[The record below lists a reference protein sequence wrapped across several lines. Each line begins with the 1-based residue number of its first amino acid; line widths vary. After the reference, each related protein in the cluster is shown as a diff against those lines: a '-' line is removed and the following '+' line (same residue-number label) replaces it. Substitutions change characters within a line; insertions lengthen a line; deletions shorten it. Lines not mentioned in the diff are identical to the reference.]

1 MIRLENV
8 KRTYTRHGQTVTALQ
23 CENLRISA
31 GEYVAVVG
39 PSGSGKSTLLSL
51 LGGMLSP
58 TSGRIWL
65 DDTSV
70 YEQSVISRSTIRRE
84 RMGFVFQTFNLIPY
98 LTALENVQVP
108 LALNNVSPVNQVGL
122 ATAMLQRFGLGDRLN
137 HKPSEM
143 SVGQQQRVALAR
155 TLVNDPQIILADE
168 PTGNLDPTSR
178 EVVLKAFDTCY
189 DEGRTIITVTHDLTA
204 AARAKRRLVLND
216 GQISEESVVPC
227 QSGVVRSLREI
238 WLNIFA

>member
-8 KRTYTRHGQTVTALQ
+8 KRIYTRRGQTVTALQ
-23 CENLRISA
+23 CEDLRISA

-70 YEQSVISRSTIRRE
+70 YEQSVISRSAIRRE

-216 GQISEESVVPC
+216 GQISEESSSRAKV
-227 QSGVVRSLREI
+227 
-238 WLNIFA
+238 A

>member
-23 CENLRISA
+23 CADLRISA

-204 AARAKRRLVLND
+204 ASRAKRRLVLND
-216 GQISEESVVPC
+216 GQISEESSSRAKV
-227 QSGVVRSLREI
+227 
-238 WLNIFA
+238 A

>member
-216 GQISEESVVPC
+216 GQISEESLSRAKV
-227 QSGVVRSLREI
+227 
-238 WLNIFA
+238 A

>member
-216 GQISEESVVPC
+216 GQISEES
-227 QSGVVRSLREI
+227 SSRSKV
-238 WLNIFA
+238 A

>member
-1 MIRLENV
+1 
-8 KRTYTRHGQTVTALQ
+8 
-23 CENLRISA
+23 
-31 GEYVAVVG
+31 
-39 PSGSGKSTLLSL
+39 
-51 LGGMLSP
+51 MLSP

-216 GQISEESVVPC
+216 GQISEESSSRAKV
-227 QSGVVRSLREI
+227 
-238 WLNIFA
+238 A

>member
-23 CENLRISA
+23 CENLCISV
-31 GEYVAVVG
+31 GEYVAVIG

-58 TSGRIWL
+58 SSGRVWL
-65 DDTSV
+65 DETSI
-70 YEQSVISRSTIRRE
+70 YEQSVVARSTIRRE

-108 LALNNVSPVNQVGL
+108 LGLNGVSLPDQTAR
-122 ATAMLQRFGLGDRLN
+122 ATAMLQRFGLADRLN

-178 EVVLKAFDTCY
+178 EVVLKAFDMCHE
-189 DEGRTIITVTHDLTA
+189 EGRTIITVTHDATA
-204 AARAKRRLVLND
+204 AARAKRRLVINE
-216 GQISEESVVPC
+216 GQISEELS
-227 QSGVVRSLREI
+227 S
-238 WLNIFA
+238 FAKVA

>member
-23 CENLRISA
+23 CENLCISA
-31 GEYVAVVG
+31 GEYVAVIG

-58 TSGRIWL
+58 SSGRIWL
-65 DDTSV
+65 DDMSV
-70 YEQSVISRSTIRRE
+70 YEQPLTARATMRRE

-108 LALNNVSPVNQVGL
+108 LGLNGVGL
-122 ATAMLQRFGLGDRLN
+122 QDQTALAIAMLQRFGLADRLN

-178 EVVLKAFDTCY
+178 EVVLKAFDMCHE
-189 DEGRTIITVTHDLTA
+189 EGRTIITVTHDVPA
-204 AARAKRRLVLND
+204 AARAKRRLVLNE
-216 GQISEESVVPC
+216 GQISEELS
-227 QSGVVRSLREI
+227 SL
-238 WLNIFA
+238 AKVA

>member
-108 LALNNVSPVNQVGL
+108 LALNNVSPVDQLGL

-216 GQISEESVVPC
+216 GQISEESFSRAKV
-227 QSGVVRSLREI
+227 
-238 WLNIFA
+238 A

>member
-137 HKPSEM
+137 HKPSEI

-216 GQISEESVVPC
+216 GQISEESFSRAKV
-227 QSGVVRSLREI
+227 
-238 WLNIFA
+238 A

>member
-8 KRTYTRHGQTVTALQ
+8 KRIYSRHGQTVTALQ
-23 CENLRISA
+23 CDELRISA

-65 DDTSV
+65 DGTSV
-70 YEQSVISRSTIRRE
+70 YEQSVVARSTLRRE

-98 LTALENVQVP
+98 LTALENVQIP
-108 LALNNVSPVNQVGL
+108 LALNGVALDLQEGL
-122 ATAMLQRFGLGDRLN
+122 ASAMLQRFGLGDRLH

-168 PTGNLDPTSR
+168 PTGNLDPASR
-178 EVVLKAFDTCY
+178 EVVLKAFDTCC
-189 DEGRTIITVTHDLTA
+189 DEGRTIITVTHDIAA
-204 AARAKRRLVLND
+204 AARAQRRLMLNN
-216 GQISEESVVPC
+216 GYISEELSSRVKV
-227 QSGVVRSLREI
+227 
-238 WLNIFA
+238 A

>member
-8 KRTYTRHGQTVTALQ
+8 HRTYVRHGQTVTALQ
-23 CENLRISA
+23 CPELRIEA

-39 PSGSGKSTLLSL
+39 PSGSGKTTLLSL

-65 DDTSV
+65 DDTSI
-70 YEQSVISRSTIRRE
+70 YEQSVTARSAIRRE

-98 LTALENVQVP
+98 LTALQNVQVP
-108 LALNNVSPVNQVGL
+108 LGLNGVTPDMQVER
-122 ATAMLQRFGLGDRLN
+122 ATAMLSRFGLSDRLN
-137 HKPSEM
+137 HKPSEL

-168 PTGNLDPTSR
+168 PTGNLDPASR
-178 EVVLKAFDTCY
+178 EVVLNAFDTCHN
-189 DEGRTIITVTHDLTA
+189 EGRTIVMVTHDLAAATRAGRRLTLQDGTITEATRITA
-204 AARAKRRLVLND
+204 AA
-216 GQISEESVVPC
+216 
-227 QSGVVRSLREI
+227 
-238 WLNIFA
+238 

>member
-1 MIRLENV
+1 MIRIENV
-8 KRTYTRHGQTVTALQ
+8 HRTYVRHGQTVTALQ
-23 CENLRISA
+23 CPELRIEA

-65 DDTSV
+65 ADTSI
-70 YEQSVISRSTIRRE
+70 YEQSVTARSAIRRE

-98 LTALENVQVP
+98 LTALQNVQVP
-108 LALNNVSPVNQVGL
+108 LGLNGVTPDMQVER
-122 ATAMLQRFGLGDRLN
+122 ATAMLSRFGLSDRLR
-137 HKPSEM
+137 HKPSEL

-168 PTGNLDPTSR
+168 PTGNLDPASR
-178 EVVLKAFDTCY
+178 EVVLKAFDTCHN
-189 DEGRTIITVTHDLTA
+189 EGRTIVMVTHDLA
-204 AARAKRRLVLND
+204 AATRAGRCLTLEDGKITEATRR
-216 GQISEESVVPC
+216 I
-227 QSGVVRSLREI
+227 
-238 WLNIFA
+238 AAA

>member
-8 KRTYTRHGQTVTALQ
+8 KRTYSRHGQTVTALQ

-70 YEQSVISRSTIRRE
+70 YEQSVVARSAIRRE

-108 LALNNVSPVNQVGL
+108 LALNNVSPIHQVGL

-216 GQISEESVVPC
+216 GQISEESLSRVKV
-227 QSGVVRSLREI
+227 
-238 WLNIFA
+238 A

>member
-216 GQISEESVVPC
+216 GKISEESSSRAKV
-227 QSGVVRSLREI
+227 
-238 WLNIFA
+238 A